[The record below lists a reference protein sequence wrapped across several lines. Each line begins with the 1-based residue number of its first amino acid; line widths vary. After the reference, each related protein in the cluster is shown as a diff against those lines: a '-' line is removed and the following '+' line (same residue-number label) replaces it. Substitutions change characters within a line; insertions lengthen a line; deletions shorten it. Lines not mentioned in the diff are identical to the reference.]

1 MQLESLK
8 NAALNRISKIV
19 DEVFEN
25 SEVYREQIDKAKF
38 MEHLSNRIENGLA
51 PEKAISV
58 ADDRLT
64 RIVRQHMAIEL
75 LGNLSDGLTPE
86 EIRIFNE
93 AVEGG

>member
-38 MEHLSNRIENGLA
+38 MEHLSDRIENGLA

-64 RIVRQHMAIEL
+64 RHSQTTIWQSNYWGICQMA
-75 LGNLSDGLTPE
+75 
-86 EIRIFNE
+86 
-93 AVEGG
+93 